1 MKTFLLTASFLAFAL
16 PALALESADK
26 ARAYINQNVAGWASD
41 PVLVSAVLA
50 QNARTGGLTQAEIDT
65 LDAQWRVETGAPNSA
80 LIMGVLQNAA
90 SSFLVDR
97 VTEAGGSITEVFMMD
112 ARGLNVAASA
122 VTSDYWQGD
131 EEKFSETFPKGANA
145 MHVGDVELD
154 ESTQT
159 YQVQVSF
166 SLINPADGSVIGAMT
181 VALNAESM

>member
-1 MKTFLLTASFLAFAL
+1 MKSFLLTTCLLALAS
-16 PALALESADK
+16 PAVALESADK
-26 ARAYINQNVAGWASD
+26 ARAYITQNVVGWASD

-50 QNARTGGLTQAEIDT
+50 QNIRTASLTQAEIDA
-65 LDAQWRVETGAPNSA
+65 LDAQWRVETGAANSA
-80 LIMGVLQNAA
+80 MIMGVLQNAA

-97 VTEAGGSITEVFMMD
+97 MTEAGGSITEVFIMD

-145 MHVGDVELD
+145 IHVGDVELD

-159 YQVQVSF
+159 YQVQVSLP
-166 SLINPADGSVIGAMT
+166 LINPADGSVIGAMT